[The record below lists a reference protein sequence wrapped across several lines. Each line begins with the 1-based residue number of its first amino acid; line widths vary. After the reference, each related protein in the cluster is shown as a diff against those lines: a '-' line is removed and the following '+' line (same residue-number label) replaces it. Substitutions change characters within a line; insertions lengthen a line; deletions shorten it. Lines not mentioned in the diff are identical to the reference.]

1 MQNQNNPLKNEIE
14 KPEIKNYPD
23 RENQESIQQNQVK
36 MTRLRQNL
44 AKQGLFTR
52 IDRSC
57 FLN

>member
-23 RENQESIQQNQVK
+23 RENQEFIRQNQVK

-52 IDRSC
+52 IDRS
-57 FLN
+57 